1 MKNTRKTV
9 PFLLLSTM
17 ALGLIVAVTADRA
30 PEADPLLEDEIVTTE
45 DGGRAIAFGNHVKKA
60 NEVDTAHPVLGIDVT
75 DVGEN
80 KAIRFVA
87 AIDGYQGLSK
97 ATWTR
102 SVKEADAVIKEE
114 ASFDLKY
121 VYTELPRAA
130 DVQWTTPLEEGKTY
144 YYMTYTLNN
153 STDGNYMW
161 LCVPDTMTINRVTL
175 NGFDVPMEAAQ
186 SASTS
191 LGAYKCYRSS
201 NALVA
206 KSYTIVI
213 S

>member
-97 ATWTR
+97 AT
-102 SVKEADAVIKEE
+102 
-114 ASFDLKY
+114 
-121 VYTELPRAA
+121 
-130 DVQWTTPLEEGKTY
+130 
-144 YYMTYTLNN
+144 
-153 STDGNYMW
+153 
-161 LCVPDTMTINRVTL
+161 
-175 NGFDVPMEAAQ
+175 
-186 SASTS
+186 
-191 LGAYKCYRSS
+191 
-201 NALVA
+201 
-206 KSYTIVI
+206 
-213 S
+213 

>member
-80 KAIRFVA
+80 KAVRFVGAGVGDGSTAGAPSLTPPGAWGWDCPWRAPLPSSTA
-87 AIDGYQGLSK
+87 APWPWS
-97 ATWTR
+97 
-102 SVKEADAVIKEE
+102 
-114 ASFDLKY
+114 
-121 VYTELPRAA
+121 
-130 DVQWTTPLEEGKTY
+130 
-144 YYMTYTLNN
+144 
-153 STDGNYMW
+153 
-161 LCVPDTMTINRVTL
+161 
-175 NGFDVPMEAAQ
+175 
-186 SASTS
+186 
-191 LGAYKCYRSS
+191 
-201 NALVA
+201 
-206 KSYTIVI
+206 
-213 S
+213 